1 MNLRHIFPII
11 ASAIAAILA
20 TMVAAGSVVD
30 DAGATLLPLLTLLI
44 ASEFGFIVTLIGATV
59 SVKLIMVDGVNIR
72 DALLGVGCAL
82 ASVFFAVQ
90 GLRLW
95 PT

>member
-1 MNLRHIFPII
+1 MNLRTVFPII
-11 ASAIAAILA
+11 ALSVGVVLSTLIS
-20 TMVAAGSVVD
+20 AGSVVD
-30 DAGATLLPLLTLLI
+30 ESGATLLPLLTLLI

-59 SVKLIMVDGVNIR
+59 SCKLILIDGVNVR
-72 DALLGVGCAL
+72 DTLLGVGCAL
-82 ASVFFAVQ
+82 ACTFFAVQ